1 MKIFYNHDNG
11 FNYDG
16 RIFCEVS
23 CLPEKESDDEL
34 LNEGWLP
41 SMEDYGIWYQSRSCR
56 LNMDEFY
63 ISTKRKYIINKLKIK
78 NVNYEKDNFIDNF
91 FENYYIERGFDIFDL
106 YTNCSNFFKISV
118 IQVEYKNEIVGYAR
132 FTERDESNIFLN
144 LSYSKKYP
152 KLSLGTNLFF
162 ILSEYTKTQNKKY
175 LYIYESYKD
184 VYEYKESFTN
194 VEIWN
199 GTKWMTKNGKG

>member
-23 CLPEKESDDEL
+23 CIPEKESDDEL
-34 LNEGWLP
+34 LNLGWLP
-41 SMEDYGIWYQSRSCR
+41 SMEDFGVWYQSRSCR
-56 LNMDEFY
+56 LNIEDFY
-63 ISTKRKYIINKLKIK
+63 ISNKRKNIINKLNISFKK
-78 NVNYEKDNFIDNF
+78 NKHDNKIDNF
-91 FENYYIERGFDIFDL
+91 FKEYYMRKGFDVFDL
-106 YTNCSNFFKISV
+106 YENCSNFFDTST
-118 IQVEYKNEIVGYAR
+118 IQVEYENEIVGYAR
-132 FTERDESNIFLN
+132 FTERNESNIFLN
-144 LSYSKKYP
+144 LSYSDKFP

-175 LYIYESYKD
+175 LYIYESYKG
-184 VYEYKESFTN
+184 VYEYKESFKN

-199 GTKWMTKNGKG
+199 GTKWVSNNEK

>member
-56 LNMDEFY
+56 LNMDDFY
-63 ISTKRKYIINKLKIK
+63 ISHKRKNIINKLKIK
-78 NVNYEKDNFIDNF
+78 NVDYKNDNLIDNF
-91 FENYYIERGFDIFDL
+91 FKNYYTEKGFHIFDL
-106 YTNCSNFFKISV
+106 YTNCSIFFKISL
-118 IQVEYKNEIVGYAR
+118 IQVEYQNEIVGYAR
-132 FTERDESNIFLN
+132 FTERDESNLFLN

-199 GTKWMTKNGKG
+199 GTKWMKKNEKR

>member
-41 SMEDYGIWYQSRSCR
+41 SMEDKDIWYQSRSCR
-56 LNMDEFY
+56 LNMDDFY
-63 ISTKRKYIINKLKIK
+63 MSPKRKNIINKLKIT
-78 NVNYEKDNFIDNF
+78 NIDYENNNLTDNF
-91 FENYYIERGFDIFDL
+91 FKNYYTEKGFDIFDL
-106 YTNCSNFFKISV
+106 YTNCSIFFKISL
-118 IQVEYKNEIVGYAR
+118 IQVEYQNEIVGYAR
-132 FTERDESNIFLN
+132 FTERDESNLFLN
-144 LSYSKKYP
+144 LAYSKKHS

-199 GTKWMTKNGKG
+199 GTKWMKKNEKR

>member
-1 MKIFYNHDNG
+1 
-11 FNYDG
+11 
-16 RIFCEVS
+16 
-23 CLPEKESDDEL
+23 
-34 LNEGWLP
+34 
-41 SMEDYGIWYQSRSCR
+41 
-56 LNMDEFY
+56 MDEFY

-199 GTKWMTKNGKG
+199 GTKWMTKNGKS